1 MKTKTLRTIQG
12 FMKLARFI
20 CSVIIVCCVIGLV
33 GSLLGIGGIAIFGDE
48 FQDEIN
54 DIVNEVYL
62 EEYGFEYGEIYF
74 EDVYYI
80 LAMVVLS
87 CLMEVILAARARK
100 YFKAEIKVGT
110 PFTFDGAKT
119 LKKLGILYIVL
130 PIVFGIL
137 ETIGFAIYSAAIGI
151 EMMPDFT
158 STTTGIGTGVM
169 MLLIAL
175 VFKHGAEVSG
185 ISERK
190 EGDEVKTIA
199 TPTSPNTKRAIR

>member
-1 MKTKTLRTIQG
+1 
-12 FMKLARFI
+12 MKLARFI
-20 CSVIIVCCVIGLV
+20 CSVIVVCCVIGLV
-33 GSLLGIGGIAIFGDE
+33 GSLLGIGGIAILGEE

-54 DIVNEVYL
+54 DIVNEFYL
-62 EEYGFEYGEIYF
+62 EEHGFEYGEIYF

-80 LAMVVLS
+80 LATAVLV

-110 PFTFDGAKT
+110 PFTFDGAKK
-119 LKKLGILYIVL
+119 LKKLGVLYVVL
-130 PIVFGIL
+130 PIVLGIL
-137 ETIGFAIYSAAIGI
+137 ETIGFAIYSAAIGLD
-151 EMMPDFT
+151 MMPNVT
-158 STTTGIGTGVM
+158 STTMGIGTGVM

-190 EGDEVKTIA
+190 EGSEVTPLAK
-199 TPTSPNTKRAIR
+199 PTSPNTKRAIR